1 MKYSNWI
8 LSIYDEY
15 EKKYNEGKEENKKNF
30 IQEIRTLDI
39 KTKLKL
45 IFGIVPLGIYFYG
58 IVYINLKALIG
69 GILLLI
75 MYTSVIIYIEQSPLK
90 YYKKS
95 IIILNEI
102 LKKEGLDNIK
112 SIEQLIIATD
122 KGFLVKKM
130 IEFIFFKSVGLLTV
144 SLGIVYRLR
153 KIIYNKCIRI
163 LLLLIITIL
172 VWVGITY
179 WIFMIMPKGKMAR
192 RKQFNQLLKILLFYK
207 QNSTKDIEDMKGVEE
222 NKEIII
228 KEIIIKEIDLK

>member
-192 RKQFNQLLKILLFYK
+192 RKQGNYYK
-207 QNSTKDIEDMKGVEE
+207 GNYYKG
-222 NKEIII
+222 N
-228 KEIIIKEIDLK
+228 